1 MPEPQIGPA
10 IREVPDFKFLT
21 NHGNTLLLVFRDP
34 QIRIR
39 EIAALLDIPERAAQR
54 IISDLV
60 RTGYIGSER
69 KGRRNVYRVR
79 TDRPFHLPFL
89 RDLDISA
96 LVGLLSLGDEEDGTV
111 AG

>member
-1 MPEPQIGPA
+1 VPESHIDPA
-10 IREVPDFKFLT
+10 IRAVPDFKFLT

-39 EIAALLDIPERAAQR
+39 EIAALLDIPERAVQR

-60 RTGYIGSER
+60 KTGYVESER
-69 KGRRNVYRVR
+69 RGRRNVYRVR

-96 LVGLLSLGDEEDGTV
+96 LLGLLSLGNDGEAT
-111 AG
+111 A